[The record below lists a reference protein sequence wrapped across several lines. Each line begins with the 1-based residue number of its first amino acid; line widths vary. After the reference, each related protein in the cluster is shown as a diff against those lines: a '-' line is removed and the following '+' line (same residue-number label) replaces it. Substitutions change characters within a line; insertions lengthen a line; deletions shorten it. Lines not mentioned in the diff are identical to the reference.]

1 MKLKTDSKRGE
12 STDYKFVD
20 DLINETEAAEILGLK
35 AGTLRIW
42 RSNGRYRLP
51 FIKVGSRVRYR
62 RTELARWLDARTR
75 ESGATE

>member
-1 MKLKTDSKRGE
+1 MSKSE
-12 STDYKFVD
+12 LTNYKFVE
-20 DLINETEAAEILGLK
+20 DLINETQAAEILGLK

-51 FIKVGSRVRYR
+51 FVKVGSRVRYR
-62 RTELARWLDARTR
+62 RTELARWLEARTR

>member
-1 MKLKTDSKRGE
+1 MKSKTNNIHRE
-12 STDYKFVD
+12 SIDDKIVD
-20 DLINETEAAEILGLK
+20 DLLSEIQAADILGLK

-42 RSNGRYRLP
+42 RSNGRYKLP

-62 RTELARWLDARTR
+62 RADLAIWLHRRTR